1 MTHSKSHKLLSK
13 GFFSRS
19 RPNLKRSNRTKKTSS
34 LVPKY
39 KIENGP
45 AFASVQ
51 MILNPGQTILSN
63 EHKLGYMDSKI
74 KVSKAASGGFWA
86 SLVRGLFTTETLLQT
101 EYTGVA
107 GSNNEITLSNNLPGD
122 IKPLSILPGEKF
134 VISSYGLICFT
145 NNIKLET
152 TFKWR
157 NMIMGAN
164 PFLTCVVNNSTVPG
178 MSWLS
183 AYGGI
188 KTLRLAAN
196 ETIILSKGMF
206 VACES
211 SKDYNITITEYSDL
225 AMKFTGPCVV
235 YTQNRNIHE
244 FVDFIKMQIMPEI
257 DNKINNKINN
267 MRK

>member
-1 MTHSKSHKLLSK
+1 MINSKSHKLLSR

-19 RPNLKRSNRTKKTSS
+19 RLNLKRSNRTKKTSS
-34 LVPKY
+34 YVPKY

-45 AFASVQ
+45 AFASVKL
-51 MILNPGQTILSN
+51 ILNPGQSILSN
-63 EHKLGYMDSKI
+63 EHKLGYMDANI

-86 SLVRGLFTTETLLQT
+86 SLVRGLFTTESALQT
-101 EYTGVA
+101 EYTGIA
-107 GSNNEITLSNNLPGD
+107 NSNNELSFSNNLPGD

-134 VISSYGLICFT
+134 VVSSYGLICFT

-164 PFLTCVVNNSTVPG
+164 PFLTCVVNNSDVPG
-178 MSWLS
+178 MAWLS

-188 KTLRLAAN
+188 KTMRLAEK

-211 SKDYNITITEYSDL
+211 SKDYNITISEYSDL

-244 FVDFIKMQIMPEI
+244 FIDFVKVQIMPDIKQEI
-257 DNKINNKINN
+257 KQHEAK
-267 MRK
+267 KS

>member
-1 MTHSKSHKLLSK
+1 MTHNKSHKLLPR
-13 GFFSRS
+13 GFFSHS
-19 RPNLKRSNRTKKTSS
+19 RPNIKRSNRTKKTSS
-34 LVPKY
+34 YIPKY

-51 MILNPGQTILSN
+51 IILNPGQSILSN
-63 EHKLGYMDSKI
+63 EHKLGYMDANI
-74 KVSKAASGGFWA
+74 KVSKAASGGFWS
-86 SLVRGLFTTETLLQT
+86 SLVRGLFTSESVLQT
-101 EYTGVA
+101 EYTGTSN
-107 GSNNEITLSNNLPGD
+107 SNNEISFSNNLPGD

-134 VISSYGLICFT
+134 VISAYGLICFT

-157 NMIMGAN
+157 NMFMGAN
-164 PFLTCVVNNSTVPG
+164 PFLTCVYNNSDVPG
-178 MSWLS
+178 MTWLS

-188 KTLRLAAN
+188 KTMRLAEK

-211 SKDYNITITEYSDL
+211 SKDYNITISDYNAL

-235 YTQNRNIHE
+235 YTQNRNIFE
-244 FVDFIKMQIMPEI
+244 FIDFVKVQIISEIKK
-257 DNKINNKINN
+257 NYKS
-267 MRK
+267 